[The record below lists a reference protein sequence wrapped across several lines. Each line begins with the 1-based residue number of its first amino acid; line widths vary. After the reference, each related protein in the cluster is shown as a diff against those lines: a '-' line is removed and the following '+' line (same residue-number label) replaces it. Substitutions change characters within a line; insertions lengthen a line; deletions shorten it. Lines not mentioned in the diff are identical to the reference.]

1 MKNGYAL
8 MSANTVQAI
17 SRYIASLDEQMR
29 DRLRQELRI
38 GLHSDTE
45 VTIPGVPE
53 DQFVSQA
60 LCSALPV
67 AYNSSPRED
76 WAPFASLVLEASY
89 EATLLAGVLNYR
101 LTGNPRVYVTMVGG
115 GAFGNETGWIISAL
129 RRALYLVSH
138 HNLEVMLVSY
148 RRLC

>member
-1 MKNGYAL
+1 
-8 MSANTVQAI
+8 
-17 SRYIASLDEQMR
+17 
-29 DRLRQELRI
+29 
-38 GLHSDTE
+38 E

-67 AYNSSPRED
+67 AYNSSPREE

-115 GAFGNETGWIISAL
+115 GAFGNEPGWIISAL

-138 HNLEVMLVSY
+138 HNLEVMFVSY
-148 RRLC
+148 RHTPAALYSLIEEF